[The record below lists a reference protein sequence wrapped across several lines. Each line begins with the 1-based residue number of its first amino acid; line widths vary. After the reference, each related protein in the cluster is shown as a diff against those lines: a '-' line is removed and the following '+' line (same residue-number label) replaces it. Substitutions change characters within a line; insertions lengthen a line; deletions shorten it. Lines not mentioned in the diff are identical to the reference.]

1 MGPLD
6 IILQPVL
13 EENIRSWK
21 SQKLIQV
28 HDLFSCA
35 LTRQVNDGIKIPS
48 LYSQGRISAS
58 GETAESL
65 VRVSLHSLHS
75 LYDTLGFKGAS
86 GKPASLVRASLHRLH
101 DTLIFE
107 SQITVE
113 RVYSR
118 NPW

>member
-35 LTRQVNDGIKIPS
+35 LTRQVNDGIKIPF
-48 LYSQGRISAS
+48 LYSQARIKTIIETVTENSKMVKMDIFSDPGKGISAS

-65 VRVSLHSLHS
+65 VRVSLH
-75 LYDTLGFKGAS
+75 
-86 GKPASLVRASLHRLH
+86 RLH
-101 DTLIFE
+101 GTLILE
-107 SQITVE
+107 SQITVKQI
-113 RVYSR
+113 YSR